1 MRNLLTA
8 SSGAGLPRSRPN
20 PVGRVIAL
28 LLSAGLILFGGATS
42 APPAFAHEGDSSTEG
57 YLLVQQAL
65 AHLVHDPA
73 DVMPA
78 LEKIDDVLNAADQ
91 EGVSVPEVQQ
101 AQAALLSGD
110 VPRARSLLQH
120 SITVALSTLKPAT
133 GVGTGTTE
141 VLDPLPPR
149 TGLTGTDWVFLA
161 VSVLAVVG
169 GLLLAYAFRPRENVR
184 ALRLLLASRHRRP
197 DPPTKHD
204 RSGPRDR

>member
-1 MRNLLTA
+1 MRSLLAVA
-8 SSGAGLPRSRPN
+8 SGTGLPRSAPH
-20 PVGRVIAL
+20 PAGRVMAHL
-28 LLSAGLILFGGATS
+28 LAAGLILFGGAMS
-42 APPAFAHEGDSSTEG
+42 AAPALAHEGDSSTEG

-78 LEKIDDVLNAADQ
+78 LEKIDDVLNAPDQ
-91 EGVSVPEVQQ
+91 EGVSVPEVRQ

-110 VPRARSLLQH
+110 VARGRSLLQH
-120 SITVALSTLKPAT
+120 SITVALSTVKPAA
-133 GVGTGTTE
+133 GEGTGTTE

-149 TGLTGTDWVFLA
+149 TGLTGTDWVLLT
-161 VSVLAVVG
+161 VSVLAVAG

-197 DPPTKHD
+197 DLPAKHD